1 MLKGLERSNAARGGN
16 VGLRS
21 VVTRAVAIPTTS
33 FTAASLGSS
42 PSFAKLVNVGA

>member
-16 VGLRS
+16 VGL
-21 VVTRAVAIPTTS
+21 VTRAVAIPTTS
-33 FTAASLGSS
+33 FTAASFGSS